1 MQRYVLI
8 ADRVWDGVSTR
19 AVEGLAVVIEK
30 SRIEALIPIGE
41 TPPDLPRIDLSG
53 CTLLPGLIDAHVHYS
68 GVMGPAFLAAGVTT
82 IRDVGNDLAW
92 ILERRTQHA
101 ADPTLGPTIVCC
113 GVLHDGPTAYWKAMG
128 RPHADADALRA
139 SIRQHVAAGVDQIKL
154 YAGLD
159 AGMVRAGVA
168 EAHRLGKFVVA
179 HLGSTRA
186 EEAALSGLNEIEH
199 FDQCAVAWRAASAA
213 EDDDL
218 IGLFHT
224 NKVIMC
230 PTLVVWD
237 RLGRILDRSF
247 HHDARRQ
254 WAHPCHRDIWQR
266 YLSRHGAPHRRWR
279 FQAAM
284 PHLKRFMARAH
295 AHGVVTALGTDTPFP
310 HLIPGFSVHDEL
322 AMYVD
327 AGLRPLDALTAA
339 TTVNAQV
346 LGIGERVGR
355 IAAGLTADLVAIEGD
370 PLQSID
376 DISNVRCT
384 IHAGHIFTPAE
395 LLPQV
400 QRTYDQQPDDAITR
414 DLLNYVVHHPH

>member
-1 MQRYVLI
+1 MQRYVLVG
-8 ADRVWDGVSTR
+8 DRVWDGVATH
-19 AVEGLAVVIEK
+19 AVEGLALGIDG
-30 SRIEALIPIGE
+30 SQIEALIPVGE
-41 TPPDLPRIDLSG
+41 IPPDLPRVDLPG

-68 GVMGPAFLAAGVTT
+68 GVMGAAFLAAGVTT

-92 ILERRTQHA
+92 ILDRRSQHA

-128 RPHADADALRA
+128 RPHTDADALRA
-139 SIRQHVAAGVDQIKL
+139 SIQLHVEAGVDQIKL

-199 FDQCAVAWRAASAA
+199 FDQCAVAWRAASEA

-218 IGLFHT
+218 IALFRNHQ
-224 NKVIMC
+224 VIMD

-247 HHDARRQ
+247 HHDERRQ
-254 WAHPCHRDIWQR
+254 WVHPVHRDIWQR
-266 YLSRHGAPHRRWR
+266 YLSRQGAPHRRWR
-279 FQAAM
+279 FQAAI

-295 AHGVVTALGTDTPFP
+295 AQGVVTALGTDTPFP

-327 AGLRPLDALTAA
+327 AGLRPVEALSAA
-339 TTVNAQV
+339 TLVNARV

-355 IAAGLTADLVAIEGD
+355 LAAGYVADVVAIEGN
-370 PLQSID
+370 PLHRID
-376 DISNVRCT
+376 DISNVHST
-384 IHAGHIFTPAE
+384 IHAGQLFTPAE
-395 LLPQV
+395 LLPIV
-400 QRTYDQQPDDAITR
+400 QRTFNQQPDDAITR
-414 DLLNYVVHHPH
+414 DLLNYVNA

>member
-1 MQRYVLI
+1 MPRYLLM
-8 ADRVWDGVSTR
+8 ADRVWDGLSAR
-19 AVEGLAVVIEK
+19 AAEGLAVLVEESK
-30 SRIEALIPIGE
+30 IEALIPNGE
-41 TPPDLPRIDLSG
+41 IPPDVPRIDLPG

-68 GVMGPAFLAAGVTT
+68 GVMGAAFLAAGVTT

-92 ILERRTQHA
+92 ILDRRSQHA
-101 ADPTLGPTIVCC
+101 ADPNLGPTIVCC

-139 SIRQHVAAGVDQIKL
+139 SIQLHVAAGVDQIKL

-199 FDQCAVAWRAASAA
+199 FDQCAVAWRAASEA

-218 IGLFHT
+218 IALFRSHQ
-224 NKVIMC
+224 VIMC

-237 RLGRILDRSF
+237 RLGRILDRSL
-247 HHDARRQ
+247 HHDERRQ
-254 WAHPCHRDIWQR
+254 WVHPVHRDIWQR
-266 YLSRHGAPHRRWR
+266 YLSREGAPHRRWR
-279 FQAAM
+279 FQAAI

-295 AHGVVTALGTDTPFP
+295 AQGVVTALGTDTPFP

-327 AGLRPLDALTAA
+327 AGLRPVEALSAA
-339 TTVNAQV
+339 TVVNARV

-355 IAAGLTADLVAIEGD
+355 LAAGYVADVVAIEGN
-370 PLQSID
+370 PLHRID
-376 DISNVRCT
+376 DISNVHST
-384 IHAGHIFTPAE
+384 IHAGQLFTPAE
-395 LLPQV
+395 LPSIV
-400 QRTYDQQPDDAITR
+400 QRTLNQQPDDAITR
-414 DLLNYVVHHPH
+414 DLLNYVNA